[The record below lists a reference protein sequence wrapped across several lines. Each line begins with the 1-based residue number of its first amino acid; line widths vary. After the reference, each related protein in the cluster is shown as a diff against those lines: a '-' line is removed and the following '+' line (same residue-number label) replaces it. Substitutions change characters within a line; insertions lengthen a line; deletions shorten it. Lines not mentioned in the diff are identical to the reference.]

1 MPRSPFR
8 NVLIIKRC
16 EILDTTSILA
26 LIEEAQANHGI
37 SIRAICRAAGVST
50 TSYYQW
56 RAGRGIMP
64 ETQAAVRSAIRQL
77 TKRAQSQLEAEK

>member
-8 NVLIIKRC
+8 NVLIIKRAD
-16 EILDTTSILA
+16 IRDASDTLA
-26 LIEEAQANHGI
+26 RIERARAKHGL
-37 SIRAICRAAGVST
+37 SIRSICDAAGVSLT
-50 TSYYQW
+50 AYYQW